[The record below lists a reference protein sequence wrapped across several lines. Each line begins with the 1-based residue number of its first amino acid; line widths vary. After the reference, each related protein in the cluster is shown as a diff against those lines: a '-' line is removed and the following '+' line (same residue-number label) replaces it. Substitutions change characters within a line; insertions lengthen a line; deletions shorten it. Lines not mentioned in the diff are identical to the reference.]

1 MMVMSE
7 DTNFLATSANLA
19 LEAGL
24 LVWPTQLLAITRRPL
39 SKLDSLRTAFSQTNA
54 VILSC
59 PSPVRCGVWSYLPY
73 SPLQAQLVQVAKW
86 SPSSGL
92 TLRFHPMLYPDK
104 FHQFSQRPMLVVAAE
119 EFPPHVLV
127 KKVPSEAGWES
138 NRVPNEA
145 GGTNF
150 TMNGPMDTLLQTLA
164 HSLNFS

>member
-1 MMVMSE
+1 M
-7 DTNFLATSANLA
+7 FLHVTGVVFGRTCRIVRFRLNWCR
-19 LEAGL
+19 L
-24 LVWPTQLLAITRRPL
+24 LNGPPLVASLSDFTQCST
-39 SKLDSLRTAFSQTNA
+39 QTNS
-54 VILSC
+54 IS
-59 PSPVRCGVWSYLPY
+59 R
-73 SPLQAQLVQVAKW
+73 
-86 SPSSGL
+86 
-92 TLRFHPMLYPDK
+92 
-104 FHQFSQRPMLVVAAE
+104 FSQRPMLVVAAE